1 MEINEMI
8 EMNEGEPMAGDAED
22 VFTGS
27 FEAGMGE
34 TQVICGIA
42 AMEKK
47 CSSKPM
53 QQVGSDLDGFVFPKA
68 RTS

>member
-1 MEINEMI
+1 MI
-8 EMNEGEPMAGDAED
+8 EMNEGEALTGDADD

-27 FEAGMGE
+27 FEGGMSE

-53 QQVGSDLDGFVFPKA
+53 QQVLKG
-68 RTS
+68 